1 MPREFKLRY
10 FPCYHDE
17 WLVGQAS
24 LDNACRGLY
33 LTACLL
39 EYSHGGPVPIE
50 EVRRNCRDHGLA
62 FNRQLKALIE
72 SGKLVENE
80 GRIAN
85 KRVENELRKRDKR
98 SEDGSQNADKRWNSN
113 GLDAKVAVPPSN
125 ANQNQN
131 QNYKEEETPPVDPP
145 RRNRGTRLPDNWQP
159 NAEERAFA
167 VERGL
172 DLQETAEQFRGYWLS
187 KAGANATKL
196 DWHLT
201 WLNWCRNERTTTRR
215 PEKLSPNTKAL
226 IGGRR
231 AAERFI
237 QQRSARATG
246 DADGLAFPLLDA
258 GRND

>member
-1 MPREFKLRY
+1 MMPREVKLRY

-17 WLVGQAS
+17 WLVGQAP

-39 EYSHGGPVPIE
+39 EYSHGGPVPID

-62 FNRQLKALIE
+62 FNRQLKTLID
-72 SGKLVENE
+72 SGKLIENE

-98 SEDGSQNADKRWNSN
+98 SEDGSQNAGKRWNSN
-113 GLDAKVAVPPSN
+113 GLDVEVAVPPSN

-131 QNYKEEETPPVDPP
+131 QNYKEESPPYSPP
-145 RRNRGTRLPDNWQP
+145 SRKRGTRLPDNWQP

-167 VERGL
+167 VGRGL
-172 DLQETAEQFRGYWLS
+172 DPIETAAQFCDYWHAEG
-187 KAGANATKL
+187 KTKL
-196 DWHLT
+196 DWHKT
-201 WLNWCRNERTTTRR
+201 WQVWCRNQRTSNKR
-215 PEKLSPNTKAL
+215 PEKLSPVTKML

-231 AAERFI
+231 AVDRFLEK
-237 QQRSARATG
+237 QADRDRD
-246 DADGLAFPLLDA
+246 DADGAAFPLLD
-258 GRND
+258 GR